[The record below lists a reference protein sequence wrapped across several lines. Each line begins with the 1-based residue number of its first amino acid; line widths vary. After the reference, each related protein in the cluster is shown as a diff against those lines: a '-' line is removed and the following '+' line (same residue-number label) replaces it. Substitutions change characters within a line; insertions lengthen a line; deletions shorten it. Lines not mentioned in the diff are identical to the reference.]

1 MNADLA
7 DAHPDDRDRTLEQ
20 TLDQVKDVERRIAA
34 VADSTLAQPSTLLCT
49 LHDYQLVGLRWLA
62 ALHQCGLNGV
72 LADEGLIDDAQHD
85 ADMAMRYD
93 GSLTGRA
100 PDEDYKWKD
109 HDWRDHGDEEE
120 PDWHD
125 EPRNVNPLRE
135 PRHHK
140 DDVPR
145 GGLGGGD
152 GEYES
157 LNKPPELVGLEEKR
171 HLGKGDGV
179 PLHGEAPDPQK

>member
-1 MNADLA
+1 MRLTQMCALCSAFFLA
-7 DAHPDDRDRTLEQ
+7 DDDHHHHHDNRPYNDDGMDD
-20 TLDQVKDVERRIAA
+20 DQ
-34 VADSTLAQPSTLLCT
+34 
-49 LHDYQLVGLRWLA
+49 HDGT
-62 ALHQCGLNGV
+62 G
-72 LADEGLIDDAQHD
+72 DD

-125 EPRNVNPLRE
+125 EPRNVNPLHE